1 MAMFVKFIMKMEEI
15 MMPIRLELRTRT
27 DSSWGSDKGQCYFLY
42 EAKISDDQS
51 KLRNYLTF
59 NFTNI
64 LFRSTTYR
72 RELQKSLKDEKRE
85 LKL

>member
-1 MAMFVKFIMKMEEI
+1 MAMFIKFIMKMEEI

-64 LFRSTTYR
+64 LFLSTAGGNFRS
-72 RELQKSLKDEKRE
+72 L
-85 LKL
+85 

>member
-1 MAMFVKFIMKMEEI
+1 MAMFIKFIMKMEEI

-27 DSSWGSDKGQCYFLY
+27 DSSWGSDKGQFYFLY

-72 RELQKSLKDEKRE
+72 RELQKFLKDEKRE

>member
-1 MAMFVKFIMKMEEI
+1 MAMFVKFIMKTEEI
-15 MMPIRLELRTRT
+15 MMLIRLEFRTRR
-27 DSSWGSDKGQCYFLY
+27 DVSWGSDKRQCYFLH